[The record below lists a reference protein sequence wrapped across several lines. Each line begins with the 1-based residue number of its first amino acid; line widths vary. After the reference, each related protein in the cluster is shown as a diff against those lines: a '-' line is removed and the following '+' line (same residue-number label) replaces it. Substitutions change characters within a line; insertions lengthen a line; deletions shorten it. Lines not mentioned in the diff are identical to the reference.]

1 MADFRSI
8 AAVGRSIE
16 QLLNAVFTDG
26 DPPVPG
32 KTTRAALVTSDDLDR
47 GAGGG
52 FSTGSAGMS
61 IFLYRIA
68 PNGAM
73 RAAWSAVGH
82 VDGRSHLPVDL
93 HYLLTAWAENADWE
107 HAILGK
113 AMQCLEDTPIISG
126 PLLAPTADWAPNES
140 VQVTIDDVGTE
151 TLLRIFDSIE
161 GDFRLSVPYV
171 ARVIRIDGARARP
184 SPPATTVVTGF
195 VPEVAG

>member
-16 QLLNAVFTDG
+16 RLLNAAFTDA

-32 KTTRAALVTSDDLDR
+32 KTTRAALVTSDAFDP

-52 FSTGSAGMS
+52 FDAGSAGLS
-61 IFLYRIA
+61 IFLYRIV
-68 PNGAM
+68 PNATM

-93 HYLLTAWAENADWE
+93 HYLCTAWADNADWE

-113 AMQCLEDTPIISG
+113 TMQCLEDTPMLGG
-126 PLLAPTADWAPNES
+126 PLLAPSAGWAPTEA
-140 VQVTIDDVGTE
+140 VQVLLGDVEIE
-151 TLLRIFDSIE
+151 TLLRIFDSFE
-161 GDFRLSVPYV
+161 SEYRLSVPYV
-171 ARVIRIDGARARP
+171 ARVVRIDGAVASP
-184 SPPATTVVTGF
+184 SPPATRVVSGA
-195 VPEVAG
+195 VPEARP